1 MSDKNNPDK
10 QVDAV
15 IRSLESPEDR
25 KNREDHEK
33 KFREIF
39 ISKKSE
45 YKPPDFLAGGTQGA
59 AVSAINLAK
68 SSINSTQFDGLTQ
81 AENHTLYPWSDGAT
95 EYVRVETWIG
105 PDTPAGAKH
114 LVCILAPGSRAIVL
128 SKLEAIEL
136 CKMLMGAAK

>member
-45 YKPPDFLAGGTQGA
+45 YKPPDFLAGGREMMTGSTDELMEQLER
-59 AVSAINLAK
+59 VSREREEQEMMLETYLLALGE
-68 SSINSTQFDGLTQ
+68 I
-81 AENHTLYPWSDGAT
+81 
-95 EYVRVETWIG
+95 
-105 PDTPAGAKH
+105 
-114 LVCILAPGSRAIVL
+114 
-128 SKLEAIEL
+128 
-136 CKMLMGAAK
+136 